1 MGIIARQ
8 SIKGTIVTYIG
19 ALIGGLTTFF
29 VLTRYLT
36 TEEIGLT
43 RVLVDA
49 AVIFVGLAQL
59 GTSSSIIRF
68 YPHFKDS
75 DSDDH
80 GFFFWTLVAPFFGFL
95 IFAIIYWALHIPI
108 ANYFGEN
115 SQLFV
120 DYYYFVLPIA
130 FFMLYQQIF
139 ETNANVLMRIVV
151 PRTVKEVVVRLLTLI
166 IYMLYAYHVISLDGL
181 VVGFCFVYATAAII
195 NLVYL
200 LSLKRISI
208 KPDLQY
214 IKKPLIKEYCFYT
227 FFLLLTA
234 LASTLAPTLSSF
246 FIAANIGLDQTGIF
260 AIATNIAVCV
270 YMPYRAVGAI
280 AQPKISQAMKDGD
293 MIEVGK
299 LTKQVSTNQMLVGM
313 MVLCLFWINIDLIFE
328 ILPNGQTFAV
338 AKYVVLILSC
348 SQLILSTFNI
358 SLPVINFSKH
368 YYFSLI
374 YSFVLTGSIIIFNNL
389 LVPHFG
395 MTGSAF
401 ANLISYTIYILCLIA
416 TTYIITKT
424 HPLTMNHAKILLIF
438 LSIVIADIIWQR
450 TCTEFLNTHLEW
462 QPLWTHIF
470 DGTLKT
476 CVIFSITMI
485 IVYYSNISPWIN
497 DIIDR
502 FLPYKNKN

>member
-43 RVLVDA
+43 RVLIDA

-68 YPHFKDS
+68 YPHFKDN
-75 DSDDH
+75 DSNDH
-80 GFFFWTLVAPFFGFL
+80 GFFFWTLVAPLIGFL

-108 ANYFGEN
+108 ANYFSEN

-151 PRTVKEVVVRLLTLI
+151 PRTVREVVVRLLTLAA
-166 IYMLYAYHVISLDGL
+166 YMLYAYRVISLDGL
-181 VVGFCFVYATAAII
+181 VVALCLVYAAAAII
-195 NLVYL
+195 NLIYL

-208 KPDLQY
+208 KPDFKY
-214 IKKPLIKEYCFYT
+214 IKTPLVREYIFYT

-260 AIATNIAVCV
+260 AIAANIAVCV

-280 AQPKISQAMKDGD
+280 AQPEISQAMKDNN
-293 MIEVGK
+293 MPHIAK

-313 MVLCLFWINIDLIFE
+313 LVLCLFWVNIDLIFE

-338 AKYVVLILSC
+338 AKNVVFVLSC
-348 SQLILSTFNI
+348 SQLILSSFNI
-358 SLPVINFSKH
+358 TLPVINFSKY

-374 YSFVLTGSIIIFNNL
+374 YSFILTISIILFNNI
-389 LVPHFG
+389 LVPSIG
-395 MTGSAF
+395 MLGSAF
-401 ANLISYTIYILCLIA
+401 ANLISYTIYTTCLVI
-416 TTYIITKT
+416 TSSIITGT
-424 HPLTMNHAKILLIF
+424 HPFDKAQLKIITVFIGILLLNIVWQKWC
-438 LSIVIADIIWQR
+438 LPLAEKTLEWNIVILHLADGLIKTTIIF
-450 TCTEFLNTHLEW
+450 CLA
-462 QPLWTHIF
+462 
-470 DGTLKT
+470 TLA
-476 CVIFSITMI
+476 I
-485 IVYYSNISPWIN
+485 YNWNISPWIN
-497 DIIDR
+497 EIIR
-502 FLPYKNKN
+502 KFIPIKHL

>member
-1 MGIIARQ
+1 MGVIARQ

-36 TEEIGLT
+36 TEEIGLS
-43 RVLVDA
+43 RVLIDA

-68 YPHFKDS
+68 YPHFKDN
-75 DSDDH
+75 DTNDH

-95 IFAIIYWALHIPI
+95 IFALIYWALHIPI
-108 ANYFGEN
+108 SNYFSEN

-151 PRTVKEVVVRLLTLI
+151 PRTVREVVVRLLILVD
-166 IYMLYAYHVISLDGL
+166 YMLYAYRIISLDGM
-181 VVGFCFVYATAAII
+181 VVGFCLVYAAAALI
-195 NLVYL
+195 NLIYL
-200 LSLKRISI
+200 LSLKHISI
-208 KPDLQY
+208 KPDFKY
-214 IKKPLIKEYCFYT
+214 IKKPLVKEYCFYT

-234 LASTLAPTLSSF
+234 LAGTLAPTLSSF

-260 AIATNIAVCV
+260 AIAANIAVCV

-280 AQPKISQAMKDGD
+280 AQPEISQAMKDGD
-293 MIEVGK
+293 MLRIGQ

-313 MVLCLFWINIDLIFE
+313 LVLCLFWINIDLIFE

-338 AKYVVLILSC
+338 AKYVVLVLSC
-348 SQLILSTFNI
+348 SQLILSSFSI

-368 YYFSLI
+368 YYFSLV
-374 YSFVLTGSIIIFNNL
+374 YSFVLTAAIIVFNNL
-389 LVPHFG
+389 LVPHVG
-395 MTGSAF
+395 MLGSAF
-401 ANLISYTIYILCLIA
+401 ANLISYSIYVACLIITA
-416 TTYIITKT
+416 LAITKT
-424 HPLTMNHAKILLIF
+424 HPFSKAQLKIMAVFIGILVADFAWRQWCLPLAENTLSLTSVWIHLLDGIVKSCAIF
-438 LSIVIADIIWQR
+438 GISIIIIYRW
-450 TCTEFLNTHLEW
+450 
-462 QPLWTHIF
+462 
-470 DGTLKT
+470 
-476 CVIFSITMI
+476 
-485 IVYYSNISPWIN
+485 NISPWIN
-497 DIIDR
+497 DLLCRLIP
-502 FLPYKNKN
+502 FKK

>member
-1 MGIIARQ
+1 MGVIARQ
-8 SIKGTIVTYIG
+8 SIKGTIVTYLG

-43 RVLVDA
+43 RVLIDA

-68 YPHFKDS
+68 YPHFKDANS
-75 DSDDH
+75 ENDH
-80 GFFFWTLVAPFFGFL
+80 GFFFWTIVTPFIGFL
-95 IFAIIYWALHIPI
+95 IFSLIYWALHIPI
-108 ANYFGEN
+108 ANYFSEN

-139 ETNANVLMRIVV
+139 ETNANILMRIVV
-151 PRTVKEVVVRLLTLI
+151 PRAVREVVVRILI
-166 IYMLYAYHVISLDGL
+166 LILYFLYAYKIISLDGL
-181 VVGFCFVYATAAII
+181 VVGFCLVYAIAALI

-200 LSLKRISI
+200 FCLKRISF
-208 KPDLQY
+208 KPDWSYL
-214 IKKPLIKEYCFYT
+214 KKPLVKEYLFYT

-280 AQPKISQAMKDGD
+280 AQPKISQAMKDKD
-293 MIEVGK
+293 MQQITT
-299 LTKQVSTNQMLVGM
+299 LTQQVSSNQMLVGM
-313 MVLCLFWINIDLIFE
+313 FVLCLFWINIDFIFE

-338 AKYVVLILSC
+338 AKYIVFVLCC

-374 YSFVLTGSIIIFNNL
+374 YSFVLTISIIIFNNL
-389 LVPHFG
+389 LVPQYG
-395 MTGSAF
+395 MMGSAL
-401 ANLISYTIYILCLIA
+401 ANLLSYSLYVLLLIL
-416 TTYIITKT
+416 TVWWITKT
-424 HPLTMNHAKILLIF
+424 HPFSRVHLKILALFIGI
-438 LSIVIADIIWQR
+438 LALNQLW
-450 TCTEFLNTHLEW
+450 LNTIS
-462 QPLWTHIF
+462 PLFANISSLSPVILHFI

-476 CVIFSITMI
+476 LIILGGSLCVAYFW
-485 IVYYSNISPWIN
+485 NISPWVN
-497 DIIDR
+497 NIIDKISGR
-502 FLPYKNKN
+502 

>member
-29 VLTRYLT
+29 ILTRYLT

-43 RVLVDA
+43 RVLIDA

-75 DSDDH
+75 DSNDH

-95 IFAIIYWALHIPI
+95 IFALIYWALHIPI
-108 ANYFGEN
+108 ANYFSEN

-151 PRTVKEVVVRLLTLI
+151 PRTVREVVVRLLTLVV
-166 IYMLYAYHVISLDGL
+166 YMLYAYRIISLDGL
-181 VVGFCFVYATAAII
+181 VVSLCLVYAIAAII
-195 NLVYL
+195 NLIYL
-200 LSLKRISI
+200 LSLKRISV
-208 KPDLQY
+208 KPDFKY
-214 IKKPLIKEYCFYT
+214 IKKPLIREYCFYT

-280 AQPKISQAMKDGD
+280 AQPEISQAMKDGD
-293 MIEVGK
+293 MMRIGQ
-299 LTKQVSTNQMLVGM
+299 LTKQVSSNQMLVGM
-313 MVLCLFWINIDLIFE
+313 LVLCLFWINIDLIFE

-338 AKYVVLILSC
+338 AKYVVLVLSC

-374 YSFVLTGSIIIFNNL
+374 YSFVLTFSIIIFNNL
-389 LVPHFG
+389 LVPDLG
-395 MTGSAF
+395 MMGSAL
-401 ANLISYTIYILCLIA
+401 ANLISYSIYIICLIVTA
-416 TTYIITKT
+416 FAITRT
-424 HPLTMNHAKILLIF
+424 HPFTTVHIQIIALFIGILALNIAWQHVCMPFAENHIGIPLVWIHLIDG
-438 LSIVIADIIWQR
+438 IV
-450 TCTEFLNTHLEW
+450 
-462 QPLWTHIF
+462 
-470 DGTLKT
+470 KS
-476 CVIFSITMI
+476 CVIFGIAALI
-485 IVYYSNISPWIN
+485 IYRSNMSPWIN
-497 DIIDR
+497 DLMRR
-502 FLPYKNKN
+502 FLPFIR